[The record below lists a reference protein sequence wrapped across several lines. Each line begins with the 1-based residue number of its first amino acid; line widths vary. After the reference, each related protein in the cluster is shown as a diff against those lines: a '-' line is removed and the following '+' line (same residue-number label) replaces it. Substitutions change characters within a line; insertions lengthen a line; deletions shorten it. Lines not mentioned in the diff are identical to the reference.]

1 MSAVRVFLATLVAV
15 ALGAWIWFYER
26 PAMLAEG
33 GPDKLIVFEV
43 DDIDSVELSYP
54 DGRDLQ
60 VRRRDGQWR
69 MVKPV
74 DYPADP
80 EAVTNLIK
88 AIADLELER
97 RLPAGDTEDL
107 GEYGLA
113 PRGETVTVALG
124 TRSGRSLPAIE
135 VGRTTPVG
143 FSAFVRLADSREVAL
158 VPLLFHTGVRKE
170 AFDLRDK
177 RVLPEARPE
186 LVRAVRVAHADNTM
200 RLVRERD
207 HWQLAEPIEDSAD
220 ARSVEALLRT
230 IESVAA
236 IQFLDEAAADEAVM
250 GFQTPRLVLDVELEG
265 GRSTGLVVGN
275 ANPDNPPGYFVRRT
289 DDGQVFKVGEESAV
303 RLAESPAAYRDR
315 HLLRCDFDSLVR
327 VRFADSRR
335 GTFTLQRNAPGQ
347 PWTIDPAIEGVT
359 VRAPAVERLLGGM
372 AAMEAEQ
379 IVRDDVGDSETRT
392 VYGLDRPVVE
402 VVAVQ
407 AGDKTCET
415 LLAAT
420 TAAEDPDPRWYF
432 LRSDEPTLLEAG
444 NHVFSRIDVVMSDLV
459 EAPPDVRVLPAGAP
473 AQAEAP
479 GPPRQP

>member
-69 MVKPV
+69 MVKPF

-177 RVLPEARPE
+177 RVLPEARHRPLE
-186 LVRAVRVAHADNTM
+186 GVRV
-200 RLVRERD
+200 L
-207 HWQLAEPIEDSAD
+207 EDSAD